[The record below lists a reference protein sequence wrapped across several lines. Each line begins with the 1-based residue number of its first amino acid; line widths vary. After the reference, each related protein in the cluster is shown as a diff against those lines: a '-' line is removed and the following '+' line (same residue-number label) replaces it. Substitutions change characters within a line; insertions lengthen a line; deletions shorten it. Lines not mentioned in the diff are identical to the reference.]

1 MDLASKQPFR
11 QWRFLQLTIVMVA
24 WMLLSPV
31 LEARWSGHLAMQ
43 VLLLNLM
50 LVTLW
55 ANPRWR
61 IGRLVV
67 AALWLLSVVASMVS
81 VFGIT
86 QRWVQIDRTVDIA
99 LVVPVSIA
107 CAVGVLAFAFR
118 SRRPTLDGVFAMVV
132 VYFLIAMIFAE
143 LYYLALVWNP
153 DALHLL
159 KPTAELSPR
168 ELRSQLLYYSLVTLS
183 TVGYGD
189 ILPTSPTMRML
200 AGIEAVTG
208 QFFVAVAVALF
219 VGMWAAHA
227 TMGAREKWSS
237 KDDSK
242 D

>member
-24 WMLLSPV
+24 WMLLSPK
-31 LEARWSGHLAMQ
+31 LESRWSGHLAMQ

-61 IGRLVV
+61 IGRMVV
-67 AALWLLSVVASMVS
+67 AAFWLLSVAASLMS

-86 QRWVQIDRTVDIA
+86 QRWAQIDRTVDIA

-118 SRRPTLDGVFAMVV
+118 SERPTLDGVFAMVV
-132 VYFLIAMIFAE
+132 VYFLIAMVFAE
-143 LYYLALVWNP
+143 LYYLALIWNP

-159 KPTAELSPR
+159 KPMAELSPR

-189 ILPTSPTMRML
+189 ILPNSPSVRIL
-200 AGIEAVTG
+200 AGIEAVVG
-208 QFFVAVAVALF
+208 QFFVAVAVAMF
-219 VGMWAAHA
+219 VGMWAAQA
-227 TMGAREKWSS
+227 TMGAQAKRSA
-237 KDDSK
+237 KDDSS